1 MTEELKNPAACRSC
15 EQYELPLI
23 SNGVKRWVIPLPYG
37 DILVEEFADGRIL
50 VGGSPV
56 EMYSDTLARAE
67 GKIRNNRNGTE
78 VAEGVSA
85 RELL

>member
-1 MTEELKNPAACRSC
+1 MTEEPKNPSPRRPC

-56 EMYSDTLARAE
+56 EMYSETLARAE
-67 GKIRNNRNGTE
+67 GKLRTGTE
-78 VAEGVSA
+78 G
-85 RELL
+85 